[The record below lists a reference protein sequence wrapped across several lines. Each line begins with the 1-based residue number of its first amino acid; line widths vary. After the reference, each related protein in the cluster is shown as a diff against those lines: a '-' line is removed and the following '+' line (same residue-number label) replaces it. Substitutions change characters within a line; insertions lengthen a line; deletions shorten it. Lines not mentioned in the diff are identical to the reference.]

1 MNRSVLHVAITPDDH
16 YVHHGI
22 AMLNSLR
29 QNNRY
34 HRLFVHI
41 IYGNLSFSSRLK
53 LIIFCF
59 KFGINYQF
67 YRIQSSPFDSAPLAF
82 HFSSTVY
89 NRLLLASYLDV
100 NIEKVLYLDCD
111 LIILKDLSDLYE
123 MDLGNNYLA
132 AVEETISQDVDER
145 LCLEGR
151 GYFNAGVLLLNL
163 KAWRQQDL
171 ERAFLQF
178 ISEKAEKI
186 KYLDQDVLN
195 YCSRDHWIQL
205 DRHYNVTHFYYDRSN
220 YSEDYFELSKSAYEA
235 LTENPS
241 IVHFSGHKKP
251 WIEGCDH
258 PKKDIYF
265 KYELSFKKLLFSKK

>member
-1 MNRSVLHVAITPDDH
+1 
-16 YVHHGI
+16 
-22 AMLNSLR
+22 
-29 QNNRY
+29 
-34 HRLFVHI
+34 
-41 IYGNLSFSSRLK
+41 
-53 LIIFCF
+53 
-59 KFGINYQF
+59 
-67 YRIQSSPFDSAPLAF
+67 
-82 HFSSTVY
+82 
-89 NRLLLASYLDV
+89 
-100 NIEKVLYLDCD
+100 
-111 LIILKDLSDLYE
+111 